1 MKGGVTAAA
10 TAANTV
16 GGTII
21 GAASSMFELGR
32 ELFNGEDISGKKI
45 LDAGVNNF
53 LSENTVKLQNLA
65 EEIFPNYRTEEERSE
80 QYQREWWK
88 HMGTANFIGDSFLKN
103 LGFTVGA
110 IYGGSVWTNLIGKQL
125 AKKLASD
132 IMKGAVVA
140 ANGDAEAAAILNF
153 CICRLRERLHERP
166 QVTLTCFIPD
176 KHKSGG
182 SYVTLRG
189 CVRRIDDVAGEMV
202 LTDKTV
208 IRLADI
214 IRIDL

>member
-1 MKGGVTAAA
+1 MTD
-10 TAANTV
+10 NY
-16 GGTII
+16 
-21 GAASSMFELGR
+21 
-32 ELFNGEDISGKKI
+32 EDIIHLPHQRS
-45 LDAGVNNF
+45 NHRQPMP
-53 LSENTVKLQNLA
+53 LQDRAAQFAPFAAL
-65 EEIFPNYRTEEERSE
+65 T
-80 QYQREWWK
+80 
-88 HMGTANFIGDSFLKN
+88 
-103 LGFTVGA
+103 GFDGA
-110 IYGGSVWTNLIGKQL
+110 IAETARLTDRKIEP
-125 AKKLASD
+125 D
-132 IMKGAVVA
+132 E
-140 ANGDAEAAAILNF
+140 EAAAILNF

-166 QVTLTCFIPD
+166 QVTLTCFVPD